1 MHITGQHCIS
11 AELQDVQKS
20 LSSLAAHSN
29 NPFSRPTV
37 CFLVSRPL
45 LNDTRE
51 KRALLQR
58 SQVSKSSAEKLGC
71 VHRLGTQLGFTIQ
84 NNAQY
89 DALSYITQQYDN

>member
-20 LSSLAAHSN
+20 LSSLAVHSN

-45 LNDTRE
+45 LNDTRQ
-51 KRALLQR
+51 RSALLQR

-71 VHRLGTQLGFTIQ
+71 VHRLGTQLGCTIQ
-84 NNAQY
+84 YNAQY
-89 DALSYITQQYDN
+89 DGAV